1 MATVKDIVWK
11 EGQDPTKDMPTAI
24 MVEVDDYD
32 GPKFPGVVGR
42 NPYHGKELPESIQP
56 DYKSSLFVV

>member
-1 MATVKDIVWK
+1 VNASMATVKDIVWK

-32 GPKFPGVVGR
+32 GPLVPRCGR
-42 NPYHGKELPESIQP
+42 AQPLPRERVTRVN
-56 DYKSSLFVV
+56 SS